1 MDFIDF
7 ACDMLNKK
15 YKNISNAEWI
25 DVYDDYL
32 FEAIARGQK
41 WVTWIQEETLEIA
54 LYVAKKPL
62 GILNGTIGIVL
73 IVIQERQN
81 DDTRWIANPISGAR
95 NYFYCL
101 GYKAYLPFWSFIA
114 L

>member
-1 MDFIDF
+1 MKQQEFYGFFRNFWGDEFIGVTFTMDFIDF

-41 WVTWIQEETLEIA
+41 
-54 LYVAKKPL
+54 
-62 GILNGTIGIVL
+62 
-73 IVIQERQN
+73 
-81 DDTRWIANPISGAR
+81 
-95 NYFYCL
+95 
-101 GYKAYLPFWSFIA
+101 
-114 L
+114 